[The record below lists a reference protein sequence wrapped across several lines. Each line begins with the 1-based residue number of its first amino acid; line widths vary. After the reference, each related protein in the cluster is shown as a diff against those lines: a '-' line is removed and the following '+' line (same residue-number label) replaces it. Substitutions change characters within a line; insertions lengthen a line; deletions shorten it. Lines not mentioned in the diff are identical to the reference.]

1 MNGNPVSSAWGIM
14 KLNLMTLHYLI
25 AGLSHGLMEPWGKCG
40 KAAYQYAW
48 RENISRSSR
57 SCKASQHPRVSLGSL
72 LNWDQCIVVHAQ
84 R

>member
-1 MNGNPVSSAWGIM
+1 MNGNPVASAWGIM

-48 RENISRSSR
+48 RENISGLAVPARLHSTPES
-57 SCKASQHPRVSLGSL
+57 V
-72 LNWDQCIVVHAQ
+72 
-84 R
+84 